1 MLIIESG
8 IIFHCKVLNKKNM
21 LGELVFNTSNYGYN
35 EIISDPSYKSQFL
48 VFSNPH
54 LGNNGVIFQNLQ
66 SFKIK
71 LNSIIIKNYSISSN
85 FRSNLK
91 MNYFFKKN
99 KVPIIFNI
107 DTRFLISTIRNIG
120 NQFAFLIINCKK
132 KKKKFFIKYLRF
144 LNNQKIFYD

>member
-71 LNSIIIKNYSISSN
+71 LNSIIIKNYSVSSN

-91 MNYFFKKN
+91 MNIFFKKN

-120 NQFAFLIINCKK
+120 NQFAFLIINKK

>member
-8 IIFHCKVLNKKNM
+8 IIFHCKVLNKKNI

-54 LGNNGVIFQNLQ
+54 LGNNGIIFQNLQ

-85 FRSNLK
+85 FRSNIK
-91 MNYFFKKN
+91 MNTFLKKN
-99 KVPIIFNI
+99 KIPIIFNI
-107 DTRFLISTIRNIG
+107 DTRFLISIIRNIG
-120 NQFAFLIINCKK
+120 NQFAFLVINFKK
-132 KKKKFFIKYLRF
+132 KKKIIKYLRF

>member
-8 IIFHCKVLNKKNM
+8 IIFHCNVLNKKNI
-21 LGELVFNTSNYGYN
+21 LGELIFNTSNYGYN

-48 VFSNPH
+48 VFSNPY
-54 LGNNGVIFQNLQ
+54 LGNNGIIFQNLQ
-66 SFKIK
+66 FFKIK
-71 LNSIIIKNYSISSN
+71 LNSIIIRNYSISSN
-85 FRSNLK
+85 FRSNIK

-107 DTRFLISTIRNIG
+107 DTRFLISIIRNIG
-120 NQFAFLIINCKK
+120 NQFAFLIIDFKK
-132 KKKKFFIKYLRF
+132 KKKIIIKYLRF

>member
-35 EIISDPSYKSQFL
+35 EIVSDPSYKSQFL

-71 LNSIIIKNYSISSN
+71 LNSIITRNYSISSN

-91 MNYFFKKN
+91 MNKFLKKN

-120 NQFAFLIINCKK
+120 NQFAFLNINFKK
-132 KKKKFFIKYLRF
+132 KKKIIIKYLRF

>member
-8 IIFHCKVLNKKNM
+8 VIFHCKVLNKKNI

-48 VFSNPH
+48 IFSNPH
-54 LGNNGVIFQNLQ
+54 LGNSGVIFQNLQ

-91 MNYFFKKN
+91 MNSFFKKN

-120 NQFAFLIINCKK
+120 NQFAFLIINFKK
-132 KKKKFFIKYLRF
+132 KKKNIIKYLRF